1 MVQVQNNDLINTPD
15 ASRLIYGLRDTGYN
29 FPMAVADIIDN
40 SIAADA
46 KNISVDIE
54 LKSDGRKFV
63 YFADDG
69 DGMSYEM
76 LKDAMRYGAK
86 ERENPASLGKFGLGL
101 KTASSSVCLKF
112 TLISRQ
118 SADQPLNKLSWDL
131 EYVKAN
137 DRWEMIHE
145 EVSAE
150 EADRFDEYCG
160 EKGTLLIWSKCDRLL
175 KKIYSEPGG
184 ALERAAI
191 ARLAK
196 TLTDHLALVY
206 YRFLDPNDA
215 RAENIA
221 IYINGERI
229 EGWNPFYPEKSEQV
243 LEESQQT
250 ILCEL
255 QTGEEQAA
263 TIKAWIL
270 PHKDD
275 CTPEE
280 REKAKISNKG
290 QGFYVFRENRLIH
303 KGDWLGIPNWG
314 SLEPH
319 LSLLR
324 IEFDFNHL
332 LDEAFMVDVKKSRIL
347 LDPEL
352 EDHVQKLLQPV
363 RREADQRYR
372 NKKRTTASTVDVDHS
387 GSNISVGNAP
397 NTKKADILE
406 VDPENS
412 KAVVSNQ
419 IGSGIKLKIPVENK
433 VDPSSLYIEA
443 SDQMLGGEL
452 WEPVLRS
459 ASETG
464 HRTGVRINRHH
475 DFYQKI
481 YLRAKNHGYSVQ
493 GMDLLLWA
501 LSAAEVNYTDDKLQ
515 LIFEDLREEVSSN
528 LRKLLRDIDVPD
540 IDGADLDE

>member
-1 MVQVQNNDLINTPD
+1 MVQIQKNDLINTPD

-40 SIAADA
+40 SIAANA

-145 EVSAE
+145 EVSNE
-150 EADRFDEYCG
+150 EAARFEEYCG

-184 ALERAAI
+184 SLERAAI

-206 YRFLDPNDA
+206 YRFLAPNDT
-215 RAENIA
+215 RAETIS
-221 IYINGERI
+221 IYINGETI
-229 EGWNPFYPEKSEQV
+229 KGWNPFYPEKSEQV
-243 LEESQQT
+243 VEEDQQT
-250 ILCEL
+250 IRCEL

-263 TIKAWIL
+263 TIRAWIL

-275 CTPEE
+275 CTLEE
-280 REKAKISNKG
+280 REKAKISNRG

-319 LSLLR
+319 MSLLR
-324 IEFDFNHL
+324 VEFDFNHL

-352 EDHVQKLLQPV
+352 EHHVQKLLQPI

-387 GSNISVGNAP
+387 SANISIGNAP

-406 VDPENS
+406 VDAENS
-412 KAVVSNQ
+412 KVVVSNQ

-481 YLRAKNHGYSVQ
+481 YLRAKNNGYSVQ

-501 LSAAEVNYTDDKLQ
+501 LSAAEVNYTDEKLQ

-540 IDGADLDE
+540 IGDTDIDE